1 MPETGMRA
9 MVGAKAARAGVP
21 AHQRSPDKTTA
32 KNDSTTAPTGNRRI
46 FMFRSFSIRS
56 SLAKPSLPPC
66 WLDVIELGGS
76 LEPHTLRR
84 RNRRWQRPQER
95 GSAVVDFPAQQ
106 HGIVLMQG
114 VVAVLHEHP
123 AEVPELHGDL
133 DASVRAE
140 AIDVLAPLLPRRHV
154 ARAAV
159 ALEDLPLLEVDMDRM
174 IPAAAVVHQ
183 VPDLAGAES
192 RRRRDPPEVRVEL
205 VSAVRTDAP
214 GAAER
219 SDWIVGRLV
228 GAVSELERARP
239 RHGNRGQIRVR
250 DHDGGHLALIGL
262 GRIPNDA
269 EL

>member
-66 WLDVIELGGS
+66 WLDVIELGWG
-76 LEPHTLRR
+76 LEPHALRR
-84 RNRRWQRPQER
+84 RDRRRQRPQER
-95 GSAVVDFPAQQ
+95 GSAVVDLPAQQ
-106 HGIVLMQG
+106 HGVVLVQG

-133 DASVRAE
+133 DAPARAE
-140 AIDVLAPLLPRRHV
+140 AIDVLAPPLRRRHV
-154 ARAAV
+154 TFTSV
-159 ALEDLPLLEVDMDRM
+159 EDLALLEVDVDRM

-183 VPDLAGAES
+183 VPDLAGAEPP
-192 RRRRDPPEVRVEL
+192 RRRNPPEVRVEL
-205 VSAVRTDAP
+205 VSAVRPDAP
-214 GAAER
+214 GAAE
-219 SDWIVGRLV
+219 
-228 GAVSELERARP
+228 
-239 RHGNRGQIRVR
+239 
-250 DHDGGHLALIGL
+250 
-262 GRIPNDA
+262 
-269 EL
+269 